1 MVVDNFSKDD
11 NLIELQTTSQYNPV
25 IDTNISFYE
34 SDRGTGVLNFAVT
47 KNNKPLSIS
56 KHNAMT
62 SIVLKTDN
70 FDDEHGA
77 YISDDLT
84 IVDAINGRMQYV
96 IPNEFLKYTGR
107 VHAQAY
113 FTQNGS
119 NNVIVERQFSFNI
132 ENDLISNF
140 DGKTKLVYIK
150 SIQDLTES
158 VKEEVEDLKKSLNDT
173 KSLVSEIDSRINQGI
188 QRLEIKQNE
197 AVQMIT
203 TTQDKA
209 VQYINSEFQKTVD
222 KEQAIYKRLSEVE
235 NQINDADL
243 VKGRSTVNWQ
253 KSKITDDYGKAIE
266 SSEQSIDS
274 VLSAVNTSRI
284 IHITSAT
291 DAPSFEDI
299 GTVDTPK
306 EDGVDD
312 GSDIP
317 VAPNTLGKS
326 GVLVVYVVDDSAARA
341 TWYPDDSNDE
351 YTKYK
356 ISGTWYP
363 FYKKNDGDLTKQFVE
378 ETSNTAL
385 NQAKQYVDDKFGT
398 TSWQQHKMTEANG
411 QSIQVNL
418 NNAQG
423 DLGYLTAGNYYA
435 TRVPDLPSGVE
446 SYEGYL
452 SVFVKDDTNKLFNFT
467 PYNSKKIYTRSITNG
482 QLEPQWTVPNEHK
495 STVLF
500 DGGANGVG
508 TTINLTEPYTN
519 YSILLVSG
527 TYPGGVIEGFGLTAL
542 PNAIQLSK
550 ANVVDSD
557 GNGGGIYECLLS
569 KTSSTTLRIDNDVYF
584 DLGKTSGSGAN
595 ANKVT
600 ITKIM
605 GWK

>member
-56 KHNAMT
+56 KYNAMT

-77 YISDDLT
+77 YISDELT

-209 VQYINSEFQKTVD
+209 VQYINSEFQKIVD

-235 NQINDADL
+235 KQISGADL
-243 VKGRSTVNWQ
+243 VKGNSTVNWQ

-326 GVLVVYVVDDSAARA
+326 GVLVVYVVDDSTARA

-356 ISGTWYP
+356 IGGTWYP

-378 ETSNTAL
+378 ETSNNAL

-398 TSWQQHKMTEANG
+398 TSWQQHKITEANG

-482 QLEPQWTVPNEHK
+482 RLEPQWTVPNEHK

>member
-209 VQYINSEFQKTVD
+209 VQYINSEFQKIVD
-222 KEQAIYKRLSEVE
+222 KEQAIYKRVSEVE
-235 NQINDADL
+235 KQISGADL
-243 VKGRSTVNWQ
+243 VKGNSTVNWQ

-312 GSDIP
+312 GSDVP

-326 GVLVVYVVDDSAARA
+326 GVLVVYVVDDSTARA

-378 ETSNTAL
+378 ETSNNAL

-398 TSWQQHKMTEANG
+398 TSWQQHKLTEPNG

-482 QLEPQWTVPNEHK
+482 RLEQQWTVPNEHK

-584 DLGKTSGSGAN
+584 DLGKTSGSGTN

>member
-77 YISDDLT
+77 YISDELT

-119 NNVIVERQFSFNI
+119 NNVIVERQFNFNI
-132 ENDLISNF
+132 QNDLISNF

-158 VKEEVEDLKKSLNDT
+158 VKEEGEDLKKSLSDT
-173 KSLVSEIDSRINQGI
+173 KSLVTEIDSRINQGI

-203 TTQDKA
+203 ATQDKA
-209 VQYINSEFQKTVD
+209 VQYINSKFQKIVD
-222 KEQAIYKRLSEVE
+222 KEQAIFERVNEVE
-235 NQINDADL
+235 QQINGADL
-243 VKGRSTVNWQ
+243 VKGNSTTNWQ
-253 KSKITDDYGKAIE
+253 KSKLTDDYGKAIE
-266 SSEQSIDS
+266 SSEQSIEA
-274 VLSAVNTSRI
+274 VLRHANSSMI
-284 IHITSAT
+284 IHITNAK
-291 DAPSFEDI
+291 DAPEKADI
-299 GTVDTPK
+299 GTLEKPGQ
-306 EDGVDD
+306 DGVDD
-312 GSDIP
+312 GSSFDES
-317 VAPNTLGKS
+317 TYTSSKS
-326 GVLVVYVVDDSAARA
+326 GVLVVYVVDNNTARA

-356 ISGTWYP
+356 IGGTWYQ
-363 FYKKNDGDLTKQFVE
+363 FYKKVDEELTKKFVE
-378 ETSNTAL
+378 ETSNNAL

-435 TRVPDLPSGVE
+435 TRVPDLPGIVE

-452 SVFVKDDTNKLFNFT
+452 SVFVKDDANKLFNFT
-467 PYNSKKIYTRSITNG
+467 PSNSKKVYTRSITNG
-482 QLEPQWTVPNEHK
+482 RLDSQWATPNEHK
-495 STVLF
+495 TAVLF
-500 DGGANGVG
+500 DGAANGVG
-508 TTINLTEPYTN
+508 TRINLTEAYTN
-519 YSILLVSG
+519 YAILFISG
-527 TYPGGVIEGFGLTAL
+527 TYPGGVIEAFSLTSI

-550 ANVVDSD
+550 TNVVDSD
-557 GNGGGIYECLLS
+557 GNGGGSYECLITKES
-569 KTSSTTLRIDNDVYF
+569 GTTLKIDNDVYL
-584 DLGKTSGSGAN
+584 DLGSKTGSGAN
-595 ANKVT
+595 ANRVT
-600 ITKIM
+600 INKIV

>member
-11 NLIELQTTSQYNPV
+11 NLIELKTTSQYNPV

-77 YISDDLT
+77 YISDELT

-119 NNVIVERQFSFNI
+119 NNVIVERQFNFNI
-132 ENDLISNF
+132 QNDLISNF

-158 VKEEVEDLKKSLNDT
+158 VKEEVEDLKKSLSDT
-173 KSLVSEIDSRINQGI
+173 KSLVTEIDSRINQGI

-203 TTQDKA
+203 ATQDKA
-209 VQYINSEFQKTVD
+209 VQYINSKFQKIVD
-222 KEQAIYKRLSEVE
+222 KEQAIFERVNEVE
-235 NQINDADL
+235 QQINGADL
-243 VKGRSTVNWQ
+243 VKGNSTTNWQ
-253 KSKITDDYGKAIE
+253 KSKLTDDYGKAIE
-266 SSEQSIDS
+266 SSEQSIEA
-274 VLSAVNTSRI
+274 VLRHANSSMI
-284 IHITSAT
+284 IHITNAK
-291 DAPSFEDI
+291 DAPEKADI
-299 GTVDTPK
+299 GTLEKPGQ
-306 EDGVDD
+306 DGVDD
-312 GSDIP
+312 GSSFDES
-317 VAPNTLGKS
+317 TYTSSKS
-326 GVLVVYVVDDSAARA
+326 GVLVVYVVDNNTARA

-356 ISGTWYP
+356 IGGTWYQ
-363 FYKKNDGDLTKQFVE
+363 FYKKVDEELTKKFVE
-378 ETSNTAL
+378 ETSNNAL

-411 QSIQVNL
+411 QSIHVNL

-435 TRVPDLPSGVE
+435 TRVPDLPGIVE

-452 SVFVKDDTNKLFNFT
+452 SVFVKDDANKLFNFT
-467 PYNSKKIYTRSITNG
+467 PSNSKKVYTRSITNG
-482 QLEPQWTVPNEHK
+482 RLDSQWATPNEHK
-495 STVLF
+495 TAVLF
-500 DGGANGVG
+500 DGAANGVG
-508 TTINLTEPYTN
+508 TRINLTEAYTN
-519 YSILLVSG
+519 YAILFISG
-527 TYPGGVIEGFGLTAL
+527 TYPGGVIEAFSLTSI

-550 ANVVDSD
+550 TNVVDSD
-557 GNGGGIYECLLS
+557 GNGGGSYECLITKES
-569 KTSSTTLRIDNDVYF
+569 GTTLKIDNDVYL
-584 DLGKTSGSGAN
+584 DLGSKTGSGAN
-595 ANKVT
+595 ANRVT
-600 ITKIM
+600 INKIV

>member
-77 YISDDLT
+77 YISDELT

-119 NNVIVERQFSFNI
+119 NNVIVERQFNFNI
-132 ENDLISNF
+132 QNDLISNF

-158 VKEEVEDLKKSLNDT
+158 VKEEVEDLKKSLSDT
-173 KSLVSEIDSRINQGI
+173 KSLVTEIDSRINQGI

-209 VQYINSEFQKTVD
+209 VQYINSEFQKIVD
-222 KEQAIYKRLSEVE
+222 KEQTIFTRVNEVE
-235 NQINDADL
+235 QQINGADL
-243 VKGRSTVNWQ
+243 VKGNSTVNWQ

-274 VLSAVNTSRI
+274 VLSAINTSRI

-291 DAPSFEDI
+291 DAPTFKDI
-299 GTVDTPK
+299 GTLETPK

-312 GSDIP
+312 GSE
-317 VAPNTLGKS
+317 VSATTNTLGKS
-326 GVLVVYVVDDSAARA
+326 GLLVVYVVDDSTARA

-356 ISGTWYP
+356 IGGTWYQ
-363 FYKKNDGDLTKQFVE
+363 FYKKVDEELTKKFVE
-378 ETSNTAL
+378 ETSNNAL

-435 TRVPDLPSGVE
+435 TRVPDLPGSVE

-452 SVFVKDDTNKLFNFT
+452 SVFVKDETNKLFNFT

-482 QLEPQWTVPNEHK
+482 RLEPQWTVPNEHK
-495 STVLF
+495 SAVLF

-508 TTINLTEPYTN
+508 TTINLTESYTN

-527 TYPGGVIEGFGLTAL
+527 TYPGGVIEGFGLTTL

-584 DLGKTSGSGAN
+584 DLGRTTGSGAN

>member
-341 TWYPDDSNDE
+341 TWHPDDSNDE

>member
-188 QRLEIKQNE
+188 QKLEIKQNE

-209 VQYINSEFQKTVD
+209 VQYINSEFQKIVD
-222 KEQAIYKRLSEVE
+222 KEQAIYKRVSEVE
-235 NQINDADL
+235 KQISGADL
-243 VKGRSTVNWQ
+243 VKGNSTVNWQ

-326 GVLVVYVVDDSAARA
+326 GVLVVYVVDDNTARA

-356 ISGTWYP
+356 IGGTWYP

-378 ETSNTAL
+378 ETSNNAL

-452 SVFVKDDTNKLFNFT
+452 SVFVKDETNKLFNFT

-482 QLEPQWTVPNEHK
+482 RLEPQWTVPNEHK

>member
-47 KNNKPLSIS
+47 KNNNPLSIS

-77 YISDDLT
+77 YISDELT

-209 VQYINSEFQKTVD
+209 VQYINSEFQKIVD
-222 KEQAIYKRLSEVE
+222 KEQSIYKRLSEVE
-235 NQINDADL
+235 KQISGADL
-243 VKGRSTVNWQ
+243 VKGNSTVDWQ
-253 KSKITDDYGKAIE
+253 KSKITDEYGKAIE

-326 GVLVVYVVDDSAARA
+326 GVLVVYVVDDSTARA

-356 ISGTWYP
+356 IGGTWYP

-378 ETSNTAL
+378 ETSNNAL

-452 SVFVKDDTNKLFNFT
+452 SVFVKDETNKLFNFT

-482 QLEPQWTVPNEHK
+482 RLEPQWTVPNEHK

-584 DLGKTSGSGAN
+584 DLGRTTGSGAN

>member
-77 YISDDLT
+77 YISDELT

-209 VQYINSEFQKTVD
+209 VQYINSEFQKIVD

-235 NQINDADL
+235 KQISGADL
-243 VKGRSTVNWQ
+243 VKGNSTVNWQ

-274 VLSAVNTSRI
+274 VLSAVNTSRV

-326 GVLVVYVVDDSAARA
+326 GVLVVYVVDDSTARA

-356 ISGTWYP
+356 IGGTWYP

-378 ETSNTAL
+378 ETSNNAL

-398 TSWQQHKMTEANG
+398 TSWQQHKLTEATG

-452 SVFVKDDTNKLFNFT
+452 SVFVKDETNKLFNFT

-482 QLEPQWTVPNEHK
+482 RLEPQWTVPNEHK

-550 ANVVDSD
+550 ANIVDSD

>member
-77 YISDDLT
+77 YISDELT
-84 IVDAINGRMQYV
+84 IVDEINGRMQYV

-132 ENDLISNF
+132 QNDLISNF

-158 VKEEVEDLKKSLNDT
+158 VKEEVEDLKKSLSDT
-173 KSLVSEIDSRINQGI
+173 KSLVTEIDSRINQGI

-209 VQYINSEFQKTVD
+209 VQYINSEFQKIVD
-222 KEQAIYKRLSEVE
+222 KEQAIFERVNEVE
-235 NQINDADL
+235 QQINGADL
-243 VKGRSTVNWQ
+243 VKGNLTTNWQ
-253 KSKITDDYGKAIE
+253 KSKLTDDYGKAIE
-266 SSEQSIDS
+266 SSEQSIEA
-274 VLSAVNTSRI
+274 VLRHANSSMI
-284 IHITSAT
+284 IHITNAK
-291 DAPSFEDI
+291 DAPEKADI
-299 GTVDTPK
+299 GTLEKPGQ
-306 EDGVDD
+306 DGVDD
-312 GSDIP
+312 GSSFDESIY
-317 VAPNTLGKS
+317 TSSKS
-326 GVLVVYVVDDSAARA
+326 GVLVIYVVDNNTA
-341 TWYPDDSNDE
+341 DE

-363 FYKKNDGDLTKQFVE
+363 FYKKNDGDLTKEFVE
-378 ETSNTAL
+378 ETSNNAL

-398 TSWQQHKMTEANG
+398 TSWQQHKLTEHNG
-411 QSIQVNL
+411 QSIQKNL
-418 NNAQG
+418 YNAKG
-423 DLGYLTAGNYYA
+423 NLEALGAGNYYV
-435 TRVPDLPSGVE
+435 TSVPDLPGIVE

-452 SVFVKDDTNKLFNFT
+452 SVFVKDDANKLFNFT
-467 PYNSKKIYTRSITNG
+467 PSNSKKVYTRSITNG
-482 QLEPQWTVPNEHK
+482 RLDSQWATPNEHK
-495 STVLF
+495 TAVLF
-500 DGGANGVG
+500 DGAANGVG
-508 TTINLTEPYTN
+508 TRINLTEAYTN
-519 YSILLVSG
+519 YAILFISG
-527 TYPGGVIEGFGLTAL
+527 TYPGGVIEAFSLTSI

-550 ANVVDSD
+550 TNVVDSD
-557 GNGGGIYECLLS
+557 GNGGGSYECLITKES
-569 KTSSTTLRIDNDVYF
+569 GTTLKIDNDVYL
-584 DLGKTSGSGAN
+584 DLGSKTGSGAN
-595 ANKVT
+595 ANRVT
-600 ITKIM
+600 INKIV

>member
-77 YISDDLT
+77 YISDELT

-209 VQYINSEFQKTVD
+209 VQYINTEFQKIVD

-235 NQINDADL
+235 KQINQSDL
-243 VKGRSTVNWQ
+243 VKGSSTVNWQ
-253 KSKITDDYGKAIE
+253 KSKITDDYGKAVE

-326 GVLVVYVVDDSAARA
+326 GVLVVYVVNDSTARA

-356 ISGTWYP
+356 IGGTWYP

-378 ETSNTAL
+378 ETSNNAL

-446 SYEGYL
+446 SYDGYL
-452 SVFVKDDTNKLFNFT
+452 SVFVKDETNKLFNFT

-482 QLEPQWTVPNEHK
+482 RLEPQWTVPNEHK

-584 DLGKTSGSGAN
+584 DLGRTTGSGAN

>member
-77 YISDDLT
+77 YISDELT

-158 VKEEVEDLKKSLNDT
+158 VKEEVEDLKKSLSDT
-173 KSLVSEIDSRINQGI
+173 KSLVTEIDSRINQGI

-209 VQYINSEFQKTVD
+209 VQYINSEFQNIVD
-222 KEQAIYKRLSEVE
+222 KEQAIFERVNEVE
-235 NQINDADL
+235 QQINGADL
-243 VKGRSTVNWQ
+243 VKGNSTTNWQ
-253 KSKITDDYGKAIE
+253 KSKLTDDYGKAIE

-299 GTVDTPK
+299 GTIDTPK

-317 VAPNTLGKS
+317 VAPNILGKS
-326 GVLVVYVVDDSAARA
+326 GILVVYVVDDSTARA

-356 ISGTWYP
+356 IGGTWYP

-378 ETSNTAL
+378 ETSNNAL
-385 NQAKQYVDDKFGT
+385 NLAKQYVDDKFGT
-398 TSWQQHKMTEANG
+398 TSWQQHKLTEATG

-452 SVFVKDDTNKLFNFT
+452 SVLVKDETNKLFNFT

-482 QLEPQWTVPNEHK
+482 RLEPQWTVPNEHK

-527 TYPGGVIEGFGLTAL
+527 TYPGGVIEGFGLTTL

-584 DLGKTSGSGAN
+584 DLGRTTGSGAN

>member
-77 YISDDLT
+77 YISDELT

-209 VQYINSEFQKTVD
+209 VQYINSEFQKIVD

-235 NQINDADL
+235 KQISGADL
-243 VKGRSTVNWQ
+243 VKGNSTVNWQ

-274 VLSAVNTSRI
+274 VLSTVNTSRI

-326 GVLVVYVVDDSAARA
+326 GVLVVYVVDDSTARA

-356 ISGTWYP
+356 IGGTWYP

-378 ETSNTAL
+378 ETSNNTL

-452 SVFVKDDTNKLFNFT
+452 SVFVKDETNKLFNFT
-467 PYNSKKIYTRSITNG
+467 PSNSKRVYTRSIINSK
-482 QLEPQWTVPNEHK
+482 LDLQWTVPNEHK
-495 STVLF
+495 TSVLF
-500 DGGANGVG
+500 DGAASGVG

-519 YSILLVSG
+519 YSVLLISG
-527 TYPGGVIEGFGLTAL
+527 TYPGGVIETFGLTAL

-569 KTSSTTLRIDNDVYF
+569 KTSITTLRIDNDVYF
-584 DLGKTSGSGAN
+584 DLGKTTGSGAN

-600 ITKIM
+600 INKIM

>member
-1 MVVDNFSKDD
+1 MAVDNFSKDD
-11 NLIELQTTSQYNPV
+11 NLIKLQTTSQYNPV

-77 YISDDLT
+77 YISDELT

-132 ENDLISNF
+132 ESDLISNF

-158 VKEEVEDLKKSLNDT
+158 VKEEVEDLKKSLSDT
-173 KSLVSEIDSRINQGI
+173 KSLVTEIDSRINQGI

-209 VQYINSEFQKTVD
+209 VQYINSEFQKIVD
-222 KEQAIYKRLSEVE
+222 KEQAIFERVNEVE
-235 NQINDADL
+235 QQINGADL
-243 VKGRSTVNWQ
+243 VKGNSTTNWQ
-253 KSKITDDYGKAIE
+253 KSKITDDYGKAIK

-291 DAPSFEDI
+291 DAPSFKDI

-326 GVLVVYVVDDSAARA
+326 GVLVVYVVDDSTARA

-356 ISGTWYP
+356 IGGTWYP

-378 ETSNTAL
+378 ETSNNAL

-452 SVFVKDDTNKLFNFT
+452 SVFVKDETNKLFNFT

-482 QLEPQWTVPNEHK
+482 RLEPQWTVPNEHK

-527 TYPGGVIEGFGLTAL
+527 TYPGGVIEGFGLTTL

-584 DLGKTSGSGAN
+584 DLGRTTGSGAN

>member
-11 NLIELQTTSQYNPV
+11 NLIELKTTSQYNPV

-47 KNNKPLSIS
+47 KNNRPLSIS
-56 KHNAMT
+56 SEHVKT
-62 SIVLKTDN
+62 SIVLKTDDYN
-70 FDDEHGA
+70 VDRGA
-77 YISDDLT
+77 YISDELT
-84 IVDAINGRMQYV
+84 IVDAINGRLQYV
-96 IPNEFLKYTGR
+96 IPNEFLKHSGK
-107 VHAQAY
+107 VHAQAF

-119 NNVIVERQFSFNI
+119 NNVVVERQFSFNI
-132 ENDLISNF
+132 ENDLVSGF
-140 DGKTKLVYIK
+140 DGITKLVYIK
-150 SIQDLTES
+150 SIQDTIEA
-158 VKEEVEDLKKSLNDT
+158 VGKDFNQLKQDMADTQTLIAKVNDSAT
-173 KSLVSEIDSRINQGI
+173 KGVQQI
-188 QRLEIKQNE
+188 EIKQNE
-197 AVQMIT
+197 AIQAITATQNSATQAVTAEFNKIVEKEQMIF
-203 TTQDKA
+203 A
-209 VQYINSEFQKTVD
+209 RVNEI
-222 KEQAIYKRLSEVE
+222 EQ
-235 NQINDADL
+235 QINGADL
-243 VKGRSTVNWQ
+243 VKGNSTVNWQ

-274 VLSAVNTSRI
+274 VLSAINTSRV

-291 DAPSFEDI
+291 DAPTFKDI
-299 GTVDTPK
+299 GTLETPK

-312 GSDIP
+312 GSE
-317 VAPNTLGKS
+317 VSATTNTLGKS
-326 GVLVVYVVDDSAARA
+326 GLLVVYVVDDSTARA

-356 ISGTWYP
+356 IGGTWYQ
-363 FYKKNDGDLTKQFVE
+363 FYKKVDEELTKKFVE
-378 ETSNTAL
+378 ETSNNAL

-423 DLGYLTAGNYYA
+423 DLGSLSAGNYYA

-452 SVFVKDDTNKLFNFT
+452 SVFVKDETNKLFNFT
-467 PYNSKKIYTRSITNG
+467 PSNSKRVYTRSIINSK
-482 QLEPQWTVPNEHK
+482 LDSQWTVPNEHK
-495 STVLF
+495 TSVLF
-500 DGGANGVG
+500 DGAASGVG

-519 YSILLVSG
+519 YSVLLISG
-527 TYPGGVIEGFGLTAL
+527 TYPGGIIETFGLTAL

-584 DLGKTSGSGAN
+584 DLGKTTGSGAN

-600 ITKIM
+600 INKIM

>member
-34 SDRGTGVLNFAVT
+34 SDRGTGVLNFSVT
-47 KNNKPLSIS
+47 KNNRPLSIS
-56 KHNAMT
+56 SEHVKT
-62 SIVLKTDN
+62 SIVLKTDDYN
-70 FDDEHGA
+70 VDRGA
-77 YISDDLT
+77 YISDELT
-84 IVDAINGRMQYV
+84 IVDAINGRLQYV
-96 IPNEFLKYTGR
+96 IPNEFLKHSGK
-107 VHAQAY
+107 VHAQAF

-119 NNVIVERQFSFNI
+119 NNVVVERQFSFNI
-132 ENDLISNF
+132 ENDLVSGF
-140 DGKTKLVYIK
+140 DGITKLVYIK
-150 SIQDLTES
+150 SIQDTIEA
-158 VKEEVEDLKKSLNDT
+158 VGKDFNQLKQNMADTQTLIAKVNDSAT
-173 KSLVSEIDSRINQGI
+173 KGI
-188 QRLEIKQNE
+188 QQIEIKQNE
-197 AVQMIT
+197 AIQAIT
-203 TTQDKA
+203 ATQTSATQA
-209 VQYINSEFQKTVD
+209 VTAEFNKIVE
-222 KEQAIYKRLSEVE
+222 KEQAIFARVNEVE
-235 NQINDADL
+235 QQINGADL
-243 VKGRSTVNWQ
+243 VKGNSTVNWQ

-291 DAPSFEDI
+291 DAPSFKDI
-299 GTVDTPK
+299 GAVDTPK

-326 GVLVVYVVDDSAARA
+326 GVLVVYVVDDSTARA

-356 ISGTWYP
+356 IGGTWYP
-363 FYKKNDGDLTKQFVE
+363 FYKKNDGDLTKRFVE
-378 ETSNTAL
+378 ETSNNTL

-398 TSWQQHKMTEANG
+398 TSWQQHKITEVNG

-423 DLGYLTAGNYYA
+423 DLGNLSAGNYYA

-452 SVFVKDDTNKLFNFT
+452 SVFVKDETNKLFNFT
-467 PYNSKKIYTRSITNG
+467 PSNSKRVYTRSIINSK
-482 QLEPQWTVPNEHK
+482 LDSQWTVPNERK
-495 STVLF
+495 TSVLF
-500 DGGANGVG
+500 DGAASGVG

-519 YSILLVSG
+519 YSVLLISG
-527 TYPGGVIEGFGLTAL
+527 TYPGGIIETFGLTAL

-550 ANVVDSD
+550 ANVVDTD
-557 GNGGGIYECLLS
+557 GNGGGIYECLLT
-569 KTSSTTLRIDNDVYF
+569 KTSGTTLRIDNDVYF

-600 ITKIM
+600 INKIM

>member
-34 SDRGTGVLNFAVT
+34 SDRGTGVLNFSVT
-47 KNNKPLSIS
+47 KNNRPLSIS
-56 KHNAMT
+56 SEHVKT
-62 SIVLKTDN
+62 SIVLKTDDYN
-70 FDDEHGA
+70 VDRGA
-77 YISDDLT
+77 YISDELT
-84 IVDAINGRMQYV
+84 IVDAINGRLQYV
-96 IPNEFLKYTGR
+96 IPNEFLKHSGK
-107 VHAQAY
+107 VHAQAF

-119 NNVIVERQFSFNI
+119 NNVVVERQFSFNI
-132 ENDLISNF
+132 ENDLVSGF
-140 DGKTKLVYIK
+140 DGITKLVYIK
-150 SIQDLTES
+150 SIQDTIEA
-158 VKEEVEDLKKSLNDT
+158 VGKDFNQLKQNMADT
-173 KSLVSEIDSRINQGI
+173 QTLIAKVNNSATKGI
-188 QRLEIKQNE
+188 QQIEIKQNE
-197 AVQMIT
+197 AIQAIT
-203 TTQDKA
+203 ATQTSATQA
-209 VQYINSEFQKTVD
+209 VTAEFNKIVE
-222 KEQAIYKRLSEVE
+222 KEQAIFARVNEVE
-235 NQINDADL
+235 QQINGADL
-243 VKGRSTVNWQ
+243 VKGNSTVNWQ

-266 SSEQSIDS
+266 SSEQSINS

-312 GSDIP
+312 GSE
-317 VAPNTLGKS
+317 VSATTNTLGKS
-326 GVLVVYVVDDSAARA
+326 GLLVVYVVDDSTARA

-356 ISGTWYP
+356 IGGTWYQ
-363 FYKKNDGDLTKQFVE
+363 FYKKVDEELTKKFVE
-378 ETSNTAL
+378 ETSNNVL

-423 DLGYLTAGNYYA
+423 DLGNLSAGNYYA

-452 SVFVKDDTNKLFNFT
+452 SVFVKDETNKLFNFT
-467 PYNSKKIYTRSITNG
+467 PSNSKRVYTRSIING
-482 QLEPQWTVPNEHK
+482 KLDSQWTVPNDHK
-495 STVLF
+495 TSVLF
-500 DGGANGVG
+500 DGAASGVG

-519 YSILLVSG
+519 YSVLLISG
-527 TYPGGVIEGFGLTAL
+527 TYPGGIIETFGLTAL

-550 ANVVDSD
+550 ANVVDTD
-557 GNGGGIYECLLS
+557 GNGGGIYECLLT
-569 KTSSTTLRIDNDVYF
+569 KTSGTTLRIDNDVYF
-584 DLGKTSGSGAN
+584 DLGKTTGSGAN

-600 ITKIM
+600 INKIM

>member
-1 MVVDNFSKDD
+1 
-11 NLIELQTTSQYNPV
+11 L
-25 IDTNISFYE
+25 
-34 SDRGTGVLNFAVT
+34 
-47 KNNKPLSIS
+47 
-56 KHNAMT
+56 
-62 SIVLKTDN
+62 
-70 FDDEHGA
+70 
-77 YISDDLT
+77 
-84 IVDAINGRMQYV
+84 
-96 IPNEFLKYTGR
+96 
-107 VHAQAY
+107 
-113 FTQNGS
+113 
-119 NNVIVERQFSFNI
+119 
-132 ENDLISNF
+132 
-140 DGKTKLVYIK
+140 
-150 SIQDLTES
+150 
-158 VKEEVEDLKKSLNDT
+158 
-173 KSLVSEIDSRINQGI
+173 
-188 QRLEIKQNE
+188 
-197 AVQMIT
+197 
-203 TTQDKA
+203 
-209 VQYINSEFQKTVD
+209 
-222 KEQAIYKRLSEVE
+222 
-235 NQINDADL
+235 
-243 VKGRSTVNWQ
+243 
-253 KSKITDDYGKAIE
+253 TDDYGKAIE

-274 VLSAVNTSRI
+274 VLSTVNTSRI

-291 DAPSFEDI
+291 DAPSFKDI

-326 GVLVVYVVDDSAARA
+326 GVLVVYVVDDSTARA

-378 ETSNTAL
+378 ETSNNAL

-398 TSWQQHKMTEANG
+398 TSWQQHKLTEHNG
-411 QSIQVNL
+411 QSIQKNL
-418 NNAQG
+418 YNAKG
-423 DLGYLTAGNYYA
+423 NLEALGAGNYYV
-435 TRVPDLPSGVE
+435 TSVPDLPGSVE

-452 SVFVKDDTNKLFNFT
+452 SVFVKDDINKLFNFT

-482 QLEPQWTVPNEHK
+482 RLEPQWTVPNEHK

>member
-77 YISDDLT
+77 YISDELT

-209 VQYINSEFQKTVD
+209 VQYINTEFQKIVE
-222 KEQAIYKRLSEVE
+222 KEQTIFARVNEVE
-235 NQINDADL
+235 QQINGADL
-243 VKGRSTVNWQ
+243 VKGNSTVNWQ

-326 GVLVVYVVDDSAARA
+326 GVLVVYVVDDSTARA

-356 ISGTWYP
+356 IGGTWYP

-378 ETSNTAL
+378 ETSNNAL

-398 TSWQQHKMTEANG
+398 TSWQQHKLTEPNG

-435 TRVPDLPSGVE
+435 TRVPDLPSDVE

-482 QLEPQWTVPNEHK
+482 RLEPQWTVPNEHK

-569 KTSSTTLRIDNDVYF
+569 KTSNTTLRIDNDVYF
-584 DLGKTSGSGAN
+584 DVGKTSGSGAR

-600 ITKIM
+600 INKIV

>member
-34 SDRGTGVLNFAVT
+34 SDRGTGVLNFSVT
-47 KNNKPLSIS
+47 KNNRPLSIS
-56 KHNAMT
+56 SEHVKT
-62 SIVLKTDN
+62 SIVLKTDDYN
-70 FDDEHGA
+70 VDRGA
-77 YISDDLT
+77 YISDELT
-84 IVDAINGRMQYV
+84 IVDAINGRLQYV
-96 IPNEFLKYTGR
+96 IPNEFLKHAGK
-107 VHAQAY
+107 VHAQAF
-113 FTQNGS
+113 FTQHGS
-119 NNVIVERQFSFNI
+119 NNVVVERQFSFNI
-132 ENDLISNF
+132 ENDLVSGF
-140 DGKTKLVYIK
+140 DGTTKLVYIK
-150 SIQDLTES
+150 SIQDTIEA
-158 VKEEVEDLKKSLNDT
+158 VGKDFNQLKQDMADTQTLIAKVNDSAT
-173 KSLVSEIDSRINQGI
+173 KGI
-188 QRLEIKQNE
+188 QQIEIKQNK
-197 AVQMIT
+197 AIQAIT
-203 TTQDKA
+203 ATQTSA
-209 VQYINSEFQKTVD
+209 TQGITAEFNKIVE
-222 KEQAIYKRLSEVE
+222 KEQAIFARVNEVE
-235 NQINDADL
+235 QQINGADL
-243 VKGRSTVNWQ
+243 IKGNSTTNWQ

-326 GVLVVYVVDDSAARA
+326 GVLVVYVVDDSTARA

-356 ISGTWYP
+356 IGGTWYP
-363 FYKKNDGDLTKQFVE
+363 FYKKVDEEITKKFVE
-378 ETSNTAL
+378 ETSNNAL

-452 SVFVKDDTNKLFNFT
+452 SVFVKDETNKLFNFT
-467 PYNSKKIYTRSITNG
+467 PSNSKRVCTRSIING
-482 QLEPQWTVPNEHK
+482 KLDSQWTVPNEHK
-495 STVLF
+495 TSVLF
-500 DGGANGVG
+500 DGAASGVG

-550 ANVVDSD
+550 ANVVDTD
-557 GNGGGIYECLLS
+557 GNGGGIYECLLT
-569 KTSSTTLRIDNDVYF
+569 KTSGTTLRIDNDVYF

-600 ITKIM
+600 INKIM

>member
-62 SIVLKTDN
+62 SIVLKTNN

-77 YISDDLT
+77 YISDELT

-158 VKEEVEDLKKSLNDT
+158 VKEEVEDLKKSLSDT
-173 KSLVSEIDSRINQGI
+173 KSLITEIDSRINQGI

-209 VQYINSEFQKTVD
+209 VQYINSEFQKIVD

-235 NQINDADL
+235 KQINGADL
-243 VKGRSTVNWQ
+243 VKGNSTVDWQ
-253 KSKITDDYGKAIE
+253 KSKITDDYGKTIE

-274 VLSAVNTSRI
+274 VLSTVNTSRI

-291 DAPSFEDI
+291 DAPSFKDI

-326 GVLVVYVVDDSAARA
+326 GVLVVYVVDDSTARA

-378 ETSNTAL
+378 ETSNNAL

-398 TSWQQHKMTEANG
+398 TSWQQHKLTEPNG

-435 TRVPDLPSGVE
+435 TRVPDLPNGVE

-482 QLEPQWTVPNEHK
+482 RLEQQWTVPNEHK

>member
-1 MVVDNFSKDD
+1 MAVDNFSKDD
-11 NLIELQTTSQYNPV
+11 NLIELQTTSQYNPI

-34 SDRGTGVLNFAVT
+34 SDRGTGVLNFSVT
-47 KNNKPLSIS
+47 KNNRPLSIS
-56 KHNAMT
+56 AEHVKT
-62 SIVLKTDN
+62 SIVLKTDDYN
-70 FDDEHGA
+70 VDRGA

-84 IVDAINGRMQYV
+84 IVDAINGRLQYV
-96 IPNEFLKYTGR
+96 IPNEFLKHAGK
-107 VHAQAY
+107 VHAQAF
-113 FTQNGS
+113 FTQHGS
-119 NNVIVERQFSFNI
+119 NNVVVERQFSFNI
-132 ENDLISNF
+132 ENDLVSGF
-140 DGKTKLVYIK
+140 DGTTKLVYIK
-150 SIQDLTES
+150 SIQDTIEA
-158 VKEEVEDLKKSLNDT
+158 VGKDFNQLKQNMADTQTLIAKVNDSAT
-173 KSLVSEIDSRINQGI
+173 KGI
-188 QRLEIKQNE
+188 QQIEIKQNE
-197 AVQMIT
+197 AIQAIT
-203 TTQDKA
+203 ATQTSATQA
-209 VQYINSEFQKTVD
+209 VTAEFNKIVE
-222 KEQAIYKRLSEVE
+222 KEQAIFARVNEVE
-235 NQINDADL
+235 QQINGADL
-243 VKGRSTVNWQ
+243 VKDNSTVNWQ

-266 SSEQSIDS
+266 TSEKSIEA
-274 VLSAVNTSRI
+274 VLSTVNTSRI

-291 DAPSFEDI
+291 DAPSFKDI

-326 GVLVVYVVDDSAARA
+326 GVLVVYVVDDSTARA

-378 ETSNTAL
+378 ETSNNAL

-398 TSWQQHKMTEANG
+398 TSWQQHKLTEPNG

-423 DLGYLTAGNYYA
+423 DLSYLTAGNYYA
-435 TRVPDLPSGVE
+435 TRVPDLPSSVE

-452 SVFVKDDTNKLFNFT
+452 SVFVKDETNKFFNFT
-467 PYNSKKIYTRSITNG
+467 PANSKKVYTRSITNG
-482 QLEPQWTVPNEHK
+482 QLDSQWTVPNEHK
-495 STVLF
+495 TAVLF
-500 DGGANGVG
+500 DGAANGVG
-508 TTINLTEPYTN
+508 TTINLTESYTN
-519 YSILLVSG
+519 YSVLLVSG
-527 TYPGGVIEGFGLTAL
+527 TYPGGVVEGFGLTAL

-550 ANVVDSD
+550 ANVVDTD

-569 KTSSTTLRIDNDVYF
+569 KTSNTTLRIDNDVYF
-584 DLGKTSGSGAN
+584 DLGRTTGSGAN

>member
-62 SIVLKTDN
+62 SIALKTDN

-84 IVDAINGRMQYV
+84 IVDAINGHMQYV

-209 VQYINSEFQKTVD
+209 VQYINSEFQKIVD
-222 KEQAIYKRLSEVE
+222 KEQAIYKRVSEVE
-235 NQINDADL
+235 KQISGADL
-243 VKGRSTVNWQ
+243 VKGNSTVNWQ

-312 GSDIP
+312 GSDVP

-326 GVLVVYVVDDSAARA
+326 GVLVVYVVDDSTARA

-356 ISGTWYP
+356 IGGTWYP

-378 ETSNTAL
+378 ETSNDAL
-385 NQAKQYVDDKFGT
+385 NKAKQYVDDKFGT

-452 SVFVKDDTNKLFNFT
+452 SVFVKDETNKLFNFT

-482 QLEPQWTVPNEHK
+482 RLEPQWTVPNEHK

-527 TYPGGVIEGFGLTAL
+527 TYPGGIIEGFGLTAL

>member
-1 MVVDNFSKDD
+1 
-11 NLIELQTTSQYNPV
+11 
-25 IDTNISFYE
+25 
-34 SDRGTGVLNFAVT
+34 
-47 KNNKPLSIS
+47 
-56 KHNAMT
+56 

-77 YISDDLT
+77 YISDELT

-119 NNVIVERQFSFNI
+119 NNVIVERQFNFNI
-132 ENDLISNF
+132 QNDLISNF

-158 VKEEVEDLKKSLNDT
+158 VKEEVEDLKKSLSDT
-173 KSLVSEIDSRINQGI
+173 KSLVTEIDSRINQGI

-209 VQYINSEFQKTVD
+209 VQYINSEFQKIVD
-222 KEQAIYKRLSEVE
+222 KEQAIFERVNEVE
-235 NQINDADL
+235 QQINGADL
-243 VKGRSTVNWQ
+243 VKGNSTTNWQ
-253 KSKITDDYGKAIE
+253 KSKLTDDYGKAIE

-274 VLSAVNTSRI
+274 VLSAINTSRI

-291 DAPSFEDI
+291 DAPTFKDI
-299 GTVDTPK
+299 GTLETPK

-312 GSDIP
+312 GSE
-317 VAPNTLGKS
+317 VSATTNTLGKS
-326 GVLVVYVVDDSAARA
+326 GLLVVYVVDDSTARA

-356 ISGTWYP
+356 IGGTWYQ
-363 FYKKNDGDLTKQFVE
+363 FYKKVDEELTKKFVE
-378 ETSNTAL
+378 ETSNNAL

-435 TRVPDLPSGVE
+435 TRVPDLPGSVE

-482 QLEPQWTVPNEHK
+482 RLEQQWTVPNEHK

-527 TYPGGVIEGFGLTAL
+527 TYPGGVIEGFGLTTL